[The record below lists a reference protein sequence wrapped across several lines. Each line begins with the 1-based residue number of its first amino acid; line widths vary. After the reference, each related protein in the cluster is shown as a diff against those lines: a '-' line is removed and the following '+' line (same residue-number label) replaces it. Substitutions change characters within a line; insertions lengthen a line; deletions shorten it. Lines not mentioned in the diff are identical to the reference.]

1 MKLLHTS
8 DWHLGRR
15 LYGRRRHDEFARF
28 LDWLAETLRNRE
40 ADALLVAGDVFDSGT
55 PGTRAQ
61 EQYYRFLIRAAA
73 VCRHVV
79 IIAGNHDSP
88 NFLNAPKEL
97 LKALNVHVAGRACA
111 DPADEVLTLRDARGR
126 PELLVCAVPY
136 LHDRDVRSAEP
147 GESPEDREKKLA
159 DGIRRHYAAAGAAVS
174 RIRRE
179 LHCDIP
185 AAALGH
191 LFAAGGRRSDD
202 DGVRDLYVGTLAPV
216 HADIF
221 APFDYTALGHLH
233 MPQTVNGDETVRYS
247 GSPLPMG
254 FGEAGQRK
262 SVCIV
267 EFNGREAGVDLQAVP
282 VLQHLESIKGDLDH
296 LERRIAELVS
306 AGSDACLELVYEGEA
321 LVGNLRGR
329 LSDLAEGTAL
339 EILRVKNNRSAGR
352 SAPSADEDRTPDTLS
367 VEEMFELRLNVAE
380 APADQKAGL
389 RLLHQETLRSLDAE
403 GLSPARTLPGGA
415 GQHPD
420 TSLDANGEEF
430 DDGAGAYSTDANGEE
445 FDDGAGAYST
455 DANGE
460 ALDDGAGPFSADT
473 APDAG
478 EEEN

>member
-8 DWHLGRR
+8 DWHLGRS
-15 LYGRRRHDEFARF
+15 LYGRRRYDEFARF
-28 LDWLAETLRNRE
+28 LDWLAETLLDRQ

-61 EQYYRFLIRAAA
+61 ELYYRFLVRAAA
-73 VCRHVV
+73 VCRHAV

-97 LKALNVHVAGRACA
+97 LKTVNVHVVGRAC
-111 DPADEVLTLRDARGR
+111 DNPADEVLTLRDARGR

-147 GESPEDREKKLA
+147 GESPEDKEKKLA
-159 DGIRRHYAAAGAAVS
+159 QGIRGHYTAVGAAVS

-179 LHCDIP
+179 LGADIP

-191 LFAAGGRRSDD
+191 LFAAGGRRVDD

-233 MPQTVNGDETVRYS
+233 SPQTVNGTDIIRYS

-262 SVCIV
+262 SVCLV
-267 EFNGREAGVDLQAVP
+267 EFNGREAGVGLLDIP
-282 VLQHLESIKGDLDH
+282 VFQRLESIKGDLAY
-296 LERRIAELVS
+296 LERRIGELAS
-306 AGSDACLELVYEGEA
+306 AGSNACLELVYEGEA

-329 LSDLAEGTAL
+329 LSDLTEGTAL
-339 EILRVKNNRSAGR
+339 EILRIRDNRSAGR
-352 SAPSADEDRTPDTLS
+352 EAPSADEDRTPDTLS

-380 APADQKAGL
+380 APEDQKPRL
-389 RLLHQETLRSLDAE
+389 RLLHEETLRSFDAE
-403 GLSPARTLPGGA
+403 GLSLPRTFSGRA
-415 GQHPD
+415 GQLPYTSPD
-420 TSLDANGEEF
+420 ADEEEF
-430 DDGAGAYSTDANGEE
+430 DDS
-445 FDDGAGAYST
+445 DGASSIEDT
-455 DANGE
+455 
-460 ALDDGAGPFSADT
+460 ADT
-473 APDAG
+473 AAYAG
-478 EEEN
+478 EES

>member
-15 LYGRRRHDEFARF
+15 LYGRRRYDEFARF
-28 LDWLAETLRNRE
+28 LDWLAETLRDRE
-40 ADALLVAGDVFDSGT
+40 ADVLLVAGDIFDSGT

-61 EQYYRFLIRAAA
+61 ELYYCFLVRAVA

-97 LKALNVHVAGRACA
+97 LKAVNVHVVGRAC
-111 DPADEVLTLRDARGR
+111 DNPADEVLTLRDARGR

-147 GESPEDREKKLA
+147 GESPEDKEKKLA
-159 DGIRRHYAAAGAAVS
+159 EGIRRHYTAVGAAVS
-174 RIRRE
+174 RIRRD
-179 LHCDIP
+179 LGADIP

-191 LFAAGGRRSDD
+191 LFAAGGRRADD

-233 MPQTVNGDETVRYS
+233 SPQTVNGADTIRYS

-262 SVCIV
+262 SVCLV
-267 EFNGREAGVDLQAVP
+267 EFNGREAGVGLLDIP
-282 VLQHLESIKGDLDH
+282 VFQRLESIRGDLDY
-296 LERRIAELVS
+296 LERRIGELAS
-306 AGSDACLELVYEGEA
+306 AGSDACLELVYEGGA

-329 LSDLAEGTAL
+329 LSDLTEGTAL
-339 EILRVKNNRSAGR
+339 EILRIRDNRSAGR
-352 SAPSADEDRTPDTLS
+352 EAPSADENRTPDTLS

-380 APADQKAGL
+380 APEDQKSRL
-389 RLLHQETLRSLDAE
+389 RLLHEETLRSLDTD
-403 GLSPARTLPGGA
+403 GLSLSRTFPGRA

-420 TSLDANGEEF
+420 TSSDAAGEEF
-430 DDGAGAYSTDANGEE
+430 DDS
-445 FDDGAGAYST
+445 DGVSS
-455 DANGE
+455 
-460 ALDDGAGPFSADT
+460 LDTADT
-473 APDAG
+473 PADAG
-478 EEEN
+478 EES